1 MWCMMDTNNADQ
13 TVTVESPAVTVESPA
28 VTVESLA
35 VTVESLAD
43 PPQPPVPTDPVVTPG
58 YDCDPPQPPP
68 AE

>member
-13 TVTVESPAVTVESPA
+13 TVTVESPA